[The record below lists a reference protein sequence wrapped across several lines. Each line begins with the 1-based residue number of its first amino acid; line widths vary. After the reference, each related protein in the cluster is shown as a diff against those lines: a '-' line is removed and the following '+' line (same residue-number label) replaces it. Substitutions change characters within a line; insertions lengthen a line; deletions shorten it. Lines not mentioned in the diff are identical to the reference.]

1 MAAPAFIAEVFR
13 YFLAFLLFFA
23 ALGKYRTFVQFQ
35 SNLVESLGLGRGL
48 SAWLAPALVGMEFG
62 LSLLIVAGIAISYY
76 GMLAALL
83 LFACF
88 TAFIGYKY
96 VKEGI
101 VKCSCFGESERS
113 VSGFDLLRNV
123 LVILSAAFYLAFAGA
138 AGLAWPALLTA
149 AALAL
154 ILTVLAIEFH
164 DLAMLLVHSSKGYV

>member
-23 ALGKYRTFVQFQ
+23 ALGKYRTFARFQ
-35 SNLVESLGLGRGL
+35 ANLVDSLGLGRGL
-48 SAWLAPALVGMEFG
+48 SAWLAPALVGLEFG
-62 LSLLIVAGIAISYY
+62 LSLLIVAGIALSYQ

-83 LFACF
+83 LFAGF

-101 VKCSCFGESERS
+101 VKCGCFGASERS
-113 VSGFDLLRNV
+113 VSGFDLLRNL
-123 LVILSAAFYLAFAGA
+123 LVILCAAFYLAFAGA
-138 AGLAWPALLTA
+138 AALAWPALLTA

-154 ILTVLAIEFH
+154 ILTVFAIEFH
-164 DLAMLLVHSSKGYV
+164 DLAMLLVHSAKGYV